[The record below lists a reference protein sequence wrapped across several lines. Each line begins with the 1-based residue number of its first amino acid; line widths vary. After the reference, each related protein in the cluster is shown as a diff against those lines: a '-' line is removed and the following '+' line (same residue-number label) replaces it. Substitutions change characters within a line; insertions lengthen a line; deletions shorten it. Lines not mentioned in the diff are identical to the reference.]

1 MGRTVITYRACMRW
15 SLVAPAAVV
24 GLLIGGSVAEV
35 LVPTGTGAAFVV
47 LVWAAFTLRV
57 IRLAPACPAPSGGP
71 GPGGTGVREPRRP
84 MPAPPAGTIALPL
97 PENPAAGAAG
107 A

>member
-1 MGRTVITYRACMRW
+1 MRW
-15 SLVAPAAVV
+15 SLAAPAAVV

-35 LVPTGTGAAFVV
+35 LVPTGAGAAFVV

-57 IRLAPACPAPSGGP
+57 IRLAPACPAPGGGP

-97 PENPAAGAAG
+97 PEDPAAGAAS